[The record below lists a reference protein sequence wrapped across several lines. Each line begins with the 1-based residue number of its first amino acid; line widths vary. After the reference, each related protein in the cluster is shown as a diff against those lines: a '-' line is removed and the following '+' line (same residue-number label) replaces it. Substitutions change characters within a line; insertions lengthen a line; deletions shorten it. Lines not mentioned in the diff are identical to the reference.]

1 MGKKVIRCSLDPKSI
16 ERAISEIREYKA
28 EIVRKTD
35 LLRRTVAEKIAED
48 ARGGFASAVVDDL
61 LPDSGGARSANVDVT
76 IDEQDNVSIVI
87 ANGEDAVWVE
97 FGAGVYANGAVG
109 SSPHPKGQELGF
121 TIGGYGKGFGARQVW
136 GFYED
141 GVLKLTH
148 GTPAAMP
155 LYHAMQRV
163 CDDVAAI
170 AKEVFS

>member
-28 EIVRKTD
+28 EIVRKTN
-35 LLRRTVAEKIAED
+35 LLRKTVAERIAED

-97 FGAGVYANGAVG
+97 FGAGVFHNGSVRA
-109 SSPHPKGQELGF
+109 SPHPKGVELAM
-121 TIGGYGKGFGARQVW
+121 TIGGYGKGLGARNVW

-141 GVLKLTH
+141 GELKLTH
-148 GTPAAMP
+148 GTPASMP
-155 LYHAMQRV
+155 MYNALTRV
-163 CDDVAAI
+163 CADIVDI
-170 AKEVFS
+170 ARGVFS

>member
-16 ERAISEIREYKA
+16 EKAISEIREYKA

-97 FGAGVYANGAVG
+97 FGAGVFHNGSVG
-109 SSPHPKGQELGF
+109 ASPHPKGAELGM
-121 TIGGYGKGFGARQVW
+121 TIGGYGKGMGARNVW
-136 GFYED
+136 GFYEE

-148 GTPAAMP
+148 GTPASMP
-155 LYHAMQRV
+155 MYNALTRV
-163 CDDVAAI
+163 CADIVDI
-170 AKEVFS
+170 AREVWS

>member
-1 MGKKVIRCSLDPKSI
+1 MGKKVIRCSLGPESI
-16 ERAISEIREYKA
+16 EKAISEIREYKA

-76 IDEQDNVSIVI
+76 IDEQDKVSIVI

-109 SSPHPKGQELGF
+109 SSPHPKGAELGM
-121 TIGGYGKGFGARQVW
+121 TIGGYGKGMGARNVW
-136 GFYED
+136 GFYEN
-141 GVLKLTH
+141 GELKLTH
-148 GTPAAMP
+148 GAPAAMP
-155 LYHAMQRV
+155 MYNALTRV
-163 CDDVAAI
+163 CADIVDI
-170 AKEVFS
+170 AREVFG

>member
-61 LPDSGGARSANVDVT
+61 VPDSGGARSANVDVT
-76 IDEQDNVSIVI
+76 IDEQDKVSIVI

-97 FGAGVYANGAVG
+97 FGAGVFHNGSVG
-109 SSPHPKGQELGF
+109 ASPHPKGAELGM
-121 TIGGYGKGFGARQVW
+121 TIGGYGKGMGARNVW
-136 GFYED
+136 GFYEN
-141 GVLKLTH
+141 GELKLTH
-148 GTPAAMP
+148 GAPASMP
-155 LYHAMQRV
+155 MYNALTRV
-163 CDDVAAI
+163 CADIVDI
-170 AKEVFS
+170 ARGVFS